1 MTRILCSLLVGL
13 VVITSL
19 AIAMTRHQSRKLF
32 VELQA
37 LEQRRD
43 AMNDEWG
50 RLQLEQA
57 TLGTHGR
64 IEERARGALNMTVP
78 SVADVIILTD

>member
-1 MTRILCSLLVGL
+1 MTRILCPLLVGM

-19 AIAMTRHQSRKLF
+19 AITMTRHQSRKLF

-37 LEQRRD
+37 LEQEHD

-64 IEERARGALNMTVP
+64 IEERARSALNMTMP
-78 SVADVIILTD
+78 SVADVIIVTD

>member
-1 MTRILCSLLVGL
+1 MTRILCPLLVGL
-13 VVITSL
+13 VVITAL
-19 AIAMTRHQSRKLF
+19 AITMTRHQSRKLF

-64 IEERARGALNMTVP
+64 IEERARSALNMTMP
-78 SVADVIILTD
+78 SVADVIIVTE

>member
-1 MTRILCSLLVGL
+1 MTRILCPLLVGL

-19 AIAMTRHQSRKLF
+19 AITMTRHQSRKVF

-37 LEQRRD
+37 LEQGQD

-64 IEERARGALNMTVP
+64 IEARARGALNMTRP
-78 SVADVIILTD
+78 SVADVIIVTD

>member
-1 MTRILCSLLVGL
+1 MMRILCPLLVGL

-19 AIAMTRHQSRKLF
+19 AITMTRHQSRKLF

-37 LEQRRD
+37 LEQRHD

-64 IEERARGALNMTVP
+64 IEERARSALNMTMP
-78 SVADVIILTD
+78 SVADVIIVTD

>member
-1 MTRILCSLLVGL
+1 MTRVLCPLLVGL

-19 AIAMTRHQSRKLF
+19 AITMTRHQSRKLF

-37 LEQRRD
+37 LEQRHD

-50 RLQLEQA
+50 QLQLEQA

-64 IEERARGALNMTVP
+64 IEERARSALNMTMP
-78 SVADVIILTD
+78 SVADVIIVTD

>member
-1 MTRILCSLLVGL
+1 MTRILCPLLVGL

-19 AIAMTRHQSRKLF
+19 AITMTRHQSRKLF

-37 LEQRRD
+37 LEQGQD

-64 IEERARGALNMTVP
+64 IEERARSALNMTMP
-78 SVADVIILTD
+78 SVADVIIVTD

>member
-1 MTRILCSLLVGL
+1 MMRILCPLLVGL

-19 AIAMTRHQSRKLF
+19 AITMTRHQSRKLF

-37 LEQRRD
+37 LEQGHD

-64 IEERARGALNMTVP
+64 IEERARSALNMTMP
-78 SVADVIILTD
+78 SVADVIIVTD

>member
-1 MTRILCSLLVGL
+1 MTRILCPLLVGL

-19 AIAMTRHQSRKLF
+19 AITMTRHQSRKLF

-37 LEQRRD
+37 LEQRQD

-64 IEERARGALNMTVP
+64 IEERARSALNMTMP
-78 SVADVIILTD
+78 SVADVIIVTD